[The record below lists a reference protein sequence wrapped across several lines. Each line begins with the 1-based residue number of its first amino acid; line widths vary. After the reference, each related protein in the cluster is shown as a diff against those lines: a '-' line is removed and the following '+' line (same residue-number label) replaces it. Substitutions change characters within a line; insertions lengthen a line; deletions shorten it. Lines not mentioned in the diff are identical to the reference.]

1 MALNAL
7 TKLGPNSLPPKLS
20 VDELNV
26 AGITT
31 SGSAVVT
38 GVTTSGAFH
47 GNLVGSVSG
56 GNLDGNATGLTGSPD
71 INVGTVVASGS
82 ISGGFIGN
90 LTGDVTGN
98 VTGNAS
104 GLSGT
109 PNITV
114 GTVNGNLSG
123 NVTGDV
129 VGNVTGNLTGV
140 ASSATALIDGANILT
155 GNISPARIPTLNQST
170 SGTSAGLT
178 GVPSI
183 AITNLT
189 GVAAT
194 FTGSV
199 SVGGTLTYDD
209 VTNIDSVGLI
219 TARSGVRVTSG
230 SITIGSNS
238 DLQIYHNPSTNHSY
252 IDETGSGNL
261 YIRNGSKNSI
271 FARTDGEVILYNND
285 SNKLETTESGVIV
298 SGVCTAT
305 SFVGSGASLTDLPAG
320 GNSVDLVADGA
331 ITAATPVIVT
341 NTGKAKAIGEETTI
355 ANPPSCPD
363 QGGSRLYFSN
373 SFERPSSDYG
383 ADTPNN
389 LSTGLTLNCWRET
402 DGHIR
407 GRFTHW
413 TSDSGFTGGFGTM
426 TITSS
431 GNAYGGLPIRVKY
444 VGEGYWIVIWSTGVQ
459 GNGSTPVKCRTVRHN
474 GDLGVENT
482 LHSQTCGG
490 GYFDAVRITDTRT
503 VVTWRQLGNGSL
515 YGNDQSV
522 LRVLDWTGSGTSRTF
537 SGGTDFTGMGASVGA
552 GQLPS
557 IAYDSTNDKVIIMN
571 WVSGDQKVRVGT
583 LSGATGAGTI
593 TWGTV
598 GVVATGA
605 SQGSVT
611 YDATNNKIVC
621 IWKNGP
627 TNTTEPLWAATIQTG
642 SSHNEV
648 SIGTASSSGFSQT
661 PDGTNSTCV
670 TAEGLFVRGAI
681 NNLAG
686 YLKCLTVDGINI
698 NWQGGSTLMTANS
711 NNGSTSDSA
720 YPNVNYNSI
729 KKRIE
734 LMREATTPNDIYG
747 SQASTVQITTN
758 VSTNNC
764 IGFVEDAVADG
775 ATGTVKLVG
784 NTIDGYTSLTIGDT
798 YWVQNDGTI
807 GGGAATSQ
815 AGFVAI
821 SSTKGIIFT

>member
-47 GNLVGSVSG
+47 GDLVGSVSG
-56 GNLDGNATGLTGSPD
+56 GNIAGNATGLTGSPD
-71 INVGTVVASGS
+71 ITVGNILANGTVTGLFAGNVTGS
-82 ISGGFIGN
+82 M
-90 LTGDVTGN
+90 TGDVTGN
-98 VTGNAS
+98 VSGTAT

-114 GTVNGNLSG
+114 GTITGNLNG
-123 NVTGDV
+123 DVTGDV
-129 VGNVTGNLTGV
+129 TGNLIGT

-178 GVPSI
+178 GIPSI

-219 TARSGVRVTSG
+219 TARSGIKVTSG

-271 FARTDGEVILYNND
+271 FARSDGEVILYNND
-285 SNKLETTESGVIV
+285 SKKLETTESGVIV

-331 ITAATPVIVT
+331 IAAATPVIVT
-341 NTGKAKAIGEETTI
+341 NTGKAKAIGEETNPS
-355 ANPPSCPD
+355 NPPTCSD
-363 QGGSRLYFSN
+363 LGGSRLYFSADIQGWIG
-373 SFERPSSDYG
+373 SDYG

-389 LSTGLTLNCWRET
+389 TSTGLTLNCWREP
-402 DGHIR
+402 DNYIR
-407 GRFTHW
+407 YRFTHW
-413 TSDSGFTGGFGTM
+413 TSNTGFTGGFSTGT
-426 TITSS
+426 ISSS
-431 GNAYGGLPIRVKY
+431 GDAYGLPIHCRY
-444 VGEGYWIVIWSTGVQ
+444 IGDGYWLVMWSTGV
-459 GNGSTPVKCRTVRHN
+459 GFAGDTMKCRTVHHN
-474 GDLGVENT
+474 GDLGVEN
-482 LHSQTCGG
+482 HISGSG
-490 GYFDAVRITDTRT
+490 IAGAYFDAVRITDTRT
-503 VVTWRQLGNGSL
+503 VVTWRS
-515 YGNDQSV
+515 YSAPADKAYT
-522 LRVLDWTGSGTSRTF
+522 RVLDWSGSGTTRTF
-537 SGGTDFTGMGASVGA
+537 SGGTSEQASEGLSVGN
-552 GQLPS
+552 GQYPS
-557 IAYDSTNDKVIIMN
+557 LAYDSVNDRVLLMN
-571 WVSGDQKVRVGT
+571 WVSVTQKIK
-583 LSGATGAGTI
+583 AGTI
-593 TWGTV
+593 SGGAGSGTINWGSYV
-598 GVVATGA
+598 DVDSNA
-605 SQGSVT
+605 SEGSVT
-611 YDATNNKIVC
+611 YDATNNKIVA
-621 IWKNGP
+621 IWKPGGTSAAGALTACVITTSNSDNSVTVGTP
-627 TNTTEPLWAATIQTG
+627 STSNTTI
-642 SSHNEV
+642 
-648 SIGTASSSGFSQT
+648 
-661 PDGTNSTCV
+661 NSTNGMNSTAV
-670 TAEGLFVRGAI
+670 SAEGLFTRAFNFNTNVH
-681 NNLAG
+681 
-686 YLKCLTVDGINI
+686 LKSLTVSGTTI
-698 NWQGGSTLMTANS
+698 NWQSGATTMSNTGSN
-711 NNGSTSDSA
+711 
-720 YPNVNYNSI
+720 YPIVNYNSK
-729 KKRIE
+729 KKRFE
-734 LMREATTPNDIYG
+734 LFREKTAGAELYG
-747 SQASTVQITTN
+747 SQADTVQVTTN

-764 IGFVEDAVADG
+764 IGFVEDAIVDG

-784 NTIDGYTSLTIGDT
+784 NTIDGYTSLSIGDT

>member
-56 GNLDGNATGLTGSPD
+56 GNISGNATGLTGSPD
-71 INVGTVVASGS
+71 ITVGTVNASVLN
-82 ISGGFIGN
+82 GGLIGN
-90 LTGDVTGN
+90 VTGDVTGN
-98 VTGNAS
+98 VTGTS
-104 GLSGT
+104 TGLSGT

-114 GTVNGNLSG
+114 GTVTGNLSG

-155 GNISPARIPTLNQST
+155 GNISPDRIPTLNQNT

-183 AITNLT
+183 AIANLT

-219 TARSGVRVTSG
+219 TARSGIKVTSG

-271 FARTDGEVILYNND
+271 FARTDGEVNLYFND
-285 SNKLETTESGVIV
+285 SKKLETTESGVIV

-305 SFVGSGASLTDLPAG
+305 SFVGSGANLTDLPAG

-331 ITAATPVIVT
+331 IAAATPVIVT
-341 NTGKAKAIGEETTI
+341 NTGKAKAVAETI
-355 ANPPSCPD
+355 NPSDPPTCSD
-363 QGGSRLYFSN
+363 LNGSRLYFSADLQDWIG
-373 SFERPSSDYG
+373 SDYG

-389 LSTGLTLNCWRET
+389 TTTGLTLNCWRES
-402 DGHIR
+402 DNYIR
-407 GRFTHW
+407 YRFTHW
-413 TSDSGFTGGFGTM
+413 TSDSNFTGGFGTG
-426 TITSS
+426 TISS
-431 GNAYGGLPIRVKY
+431 SSDAYGGLPIHCRY
-444 VGEGYWIVIWSTGVQ
+444 IGDGYWLIMWSTGV
-459 GNGSTPVKCRTVRHN
+459 GFSGDTMKCRTVHHN
-474 GDLGVENT
+474 GDLGVEN
-482 LHSQTCGG
+482 HIAGSGIAG
-490 GYFDAVRITDTRT
+490 AYFDAVRITDTRT
-503 VVTWRQLGNGSL
+503 VVTWRSYNASLGT
-515 YGNDQSV
+515 DKAIT
-522 LRVLDWTGSGTSRTF
+522 RVLDWSGSGTTRTF
-537 SGGTDFTGMGASVGA
+537 SGGTSQQASEGLSVGA
-552 GQLPS
+552 GQYPS
-557 IAYDSTNDKVIIMN
+557 LAYDSVNDRVLLMN
-571 WVSGDQKVRVGT
+571 WVSSTQKIK
-583 LSGATGAGTI
+583 AGTI
-593 TWGTV
+593 SGGAGSGTINWGSYV
-598 GVVATGA
+598 DVASNA
-605 SQGSVT
+605 SEGSVT
-611 YDATNNKIVC
+611 YDATNNKIVA
-621 IWKNGP
+621 IWKPGGTSAAGALTASVITTSNSDNSVTVGTP
-627 TNTTEPLWAATIQTG
+627 STSNTTIDSTDGMNSAA
-642 SSHNEV
+642 V
-648 SIGTASSSGFSQT
+648 S
-661 PDGTNSTCV
+661 V
-670 TAEGLFVRGAI
+670 EGLFTRAFRFNTNVH
-681 NNLAG
+681 
-686 YLKCLTVDGINI
+686 LKSLTVSGTTI
-698 NWQGGSTLMTANS
+698 NWQSGATTMSNTGSR
-711 NNGSTSDSA
+711 
-720 YPNVNYNSI
+720 YPIVNYNSK
-729 KKRIE
+729 KKRFE
-734 LMREATTPNDIYG
+734 LFREKEVGAELYG
-747 SQASTVQITTN
+747 SQADTVQITTN

-764 IGFVEDAVADG
+764 IGFVEEAISDG

-784 NTIDGYTSLTIGDT
+784 NTIDGFSSLNIGDT

>member
-47 GNLVGSVSG
+47 GNLVGSVTG
-56 GNLDGNATGLTGSPD
+56 GNIAGNASGLYGNPD

-82 ISGGFIGN
+82 ITAPLIGN
-90 LTGDVTGN
+90 VTGDLTGN
-98 VTGNAS
+98 VTGNVSGTAT

-114 GTVNGNLSG
+114 GTITGNLNG
-123 NVTGDV
+123 DVTGD
-129 VGNVTGNLTGV
+129 VTGNLTGV
-140 ASSATALIDGANILT
+140 ASSATALIDAANILT
-155 GNISPARIPTLNQST
+155 GNISPARIPTLNQSS

-178 GVPSI
+178 GVPNI

-219 TARSGVRVTSG
+219 TARSGIKVTAG

-271 FARTDGEVILYNND
+271 WCQTDGQVNLYHND
-285 SNKLETTESGVIV
+285 VKKFETSESGVIV

-320 GNSVDLVADGA
+320 GNSADFIADGT
-331 ITAATPVIVT
+331 IPAATPVIVT
-341 NTGKAKAIGEETTI
+341 SAGKAKAVETITDI
-355 ANPPSCPD
+355 ANPPSCSN
-363 QGGSRLYFSN
+363 QGGSRLYFS
-373 SFERPSSDYG
+373 SAFQRPSSDYG

-389 LSTGLTLNCWRET
+389 SATGLTLNCWREN
-402 DGHIR
+402 DGHVR
-407 GRFTHW
+407 GRFTSW
-413 TSDSGFTGGFGTM
+413 QSDTILDSGFSTM

-431 GNAYGGLPIRVKY
+431 GNAYSGLPIRVKY
-444 VGEGYWIVIWSTGVQ
+444 VGDGYWIVIWSTGVQ

-490 GYFDAVRITDTRT
+490 AYFDAVRITDTRT

-515 YGNDQSV
+515 FGNDQGV
-522 LRVLDWTGSGTSRTF
+522 LRVLDWSGSGTSRTF

-552 GQLPS
+552 GQIPS

-593 TWGTV
+593 TWGTA

-627 TNTTEPLWAATIQTG
+627 TNTQEALWAATIQTG

-711 NNGSTSDSA
+711 TNGSTSDSA
-720 YPNVNYNSI
+720 YPNVNYNSL

-747 SQASTVQITTN
+747 SQASTVQLTTN
-758 VSTNNC
+758 ISTKNC
-764 IGFVEDAVADG
+764 IGFVEDAIADG
-775 ATGTVKLVG
+775 ATGTVKLLG
-784 NTIDGYTSLTIGDT
+784 NTIDGYTSLIIGDT

-807 GGGAATSQ
+807 GGGAATSA